1 MKPFLMK
8 MNGPLLLIDCYS
20 LFPHCFFIMTCP
32 FPHLSIDYTTPW
44 NVRYWA
50 KDYALEAMKQ
60 VTSGLWPAGSLE
72 VRHCSAS
79 PTHWRVVPVNHS
91 GFQQRSAL

>member
-1 MKPFLMK
+1 
-8 MNGPLLLIDCYS
+8 
-20 LFPHCFFIMTCP
+20 MTCSP
-32 FPHLSIDYTTPW
+32 FPHLSVDYKAPW

-60 VTSGLWPAGSLE
+60 VTGSYWPAGSLE

-79 PTHWRVVPVNHS
+79 PTHWRVVPTNYS
-91 GFQQRSAL
+91 GFQQPSAL

>member
-1 MKPFLMK
+1 MVQDCRLIADSFLPIVK
-8 MNGPLLLIDCYS
+8 A
-20 LFPHCFFIMTCP
+20 MTCSP
-32 FPHLSIDYTTPW
+32 FPHLSIDYKAPW

-60 VTSGLWPAGSLE
+60 VTGSSWPAGSLE

-79 PTHWRVVPVNHS
+79 PTHWRVVPTNYS
-91 GFQQRSAL
+91 GFQQPSAL